1 MLTWLAELAALAGE
15 AIYEA
20 SAPVL
25 LALLGVAALTEVGF
39 PFPFLMDGVLF
50 YTGYI
55 TTHVLVRIGLIML
68 ALFTGRVIGASA
80 IYWLARLAGNSFL
93 GWLGRRWPKI
103 LTNLDQLKKK
113 LGLRPAGAVAAV
125 RVAVRVVA
133 FDVLRMALRVPGTV
147 ALARLTPG
155 LLTGVSVASGAIA
168 MPYWQFVLGILFA
181 SLVADGALILS
192 GVVAGLGVQ
201 FLGITPSPWVFAIGL
216 IVVVA
221 LMVLIPRFVLR
232 RRGRQG

>member
-1 MLTWLAELAALAGE
+1 MLTWFAELAALAGE

-25 LALLGVAALTEVGF
+25 LALFGVAALTEVGF

-55 TTHVLVRIGLIML
+55 TDHVVVRTALIIL
-68 ALFTGRVIGASA
+68 ALFTGRVVGASA
-80 IYWLARLAGNSFL
+80 IYWLARLTGNSFL
-93 GWLGRRWPKI
+93 AWLGRRWPKI
-103 LTNLDQLKKK
+103 LTNLEELKKK
-113 LGLRPAGAVAAV
+113 LGMGSAGAVAVA
-125 RVAVRVVA
+125 RVATRVVA
-133 FDVLRMALRVPGTV
+133 FDVVRMAVRVPGAV
-147 ALARLTPG
+147 AVARLTPG

-168 MPYWQFVLGILFA
+168 MPYWQFVVGILFA

-201 FLGITPSPWVFAIGL
+201 FLGVTPSPWVFAIGL
-216 IVVVA
+216 MIVVA
-221 LMVLIPRFVLR
+221 LMVLVPRFVLR
-232 RRGRQG
+232 RRGRRG